1 MSARTTTAA
10 ALAAALVLTGC
21 RGGDDP
27 PQRPVVTQY
36 LEDLSKAIEGL
47 NAARARLA
55 EDANAIGAAA
65 AALDDVDDVAIDG
78 NRDAARDRRPA
89 ADRAM
94 PKASA
99 AARRLNRDVVTY
111 RRSVTSLDDARDPSL
126 TAAQDQAIRDVVAEA
141 RKEVDQLRS
150 YATVIAAVWPRYER
164 YDENQKLWLLRSSG
178 GWYRDTK
185 EAAGGYA
192 VLNDRAALARDRRS
206 LSSADQKRLA
216 AARLAGAE
224 IAAARGALAGLL
236 G

>member
-1 MSARTTTAA
+1 MTAA
-10 ALAAALVLTGC
+10 ALAAVLVLTGC
-21 RGGDDP
+21 GNGGDP
-27 PQRPVVTQY
+27 PERPVVTQY
-36 LEDLSKAIEGL
+36 LEDLSAAIEGL

-78 NRDAARDRRPA
+78 NRDAARNRRPA

-111 RRSVTSLDDARDPSL
+111 RRSVTALDEARDPSL

-141 RKEVDQLRS
+141 RKEVAQLKS
-150 YATVIAAVWPRYER
+150 YATVIASVWPRYER

-192 VLNDRAALARDRRS
+192 VLNDRAVLARDRRS
-206 LSSADQKRLA
+206 LSSADEKRLA
-216 AARLAGAE
+216 AARGAGDA
-224 IAAARGALAGLL
+224 IAAARGALAALL